1 MFMDS
6 ELLILISNLIIN
18 YPYQALN
25 FFFLKNLFFSDYQIL
40 TLSIIL
46 QYFLFPFFLF
56 QAMIYIKIN
65 LNLDLNSQIC
75 IYQDLV
81 NKFVKFHILLLKYTL
96 LSFDFISISTLRKV
110 LLKLKIDCNLV
121 LICKV
126 QAFLKKQGFYQ

>member
-1 MFMDS
+1 
-6 ELLILISNLIIN
+6 
-18 YPYQALN
+18 
-25 FFFLKNLFFSDYQIL
+25 
-40 TLSIIL
+40 
-46 QYFLFPFFLF
+46 
-56 QAMIYIKIN
+56 MIYIKIN